1 MIVSRA
7 MPSALHEGL
16 IELFRLRETL
26 ASELLTDVLGL
37 ELPAFERTEFGD
49 SVRNAGIER
58 RADAVI
64 LLRQGKEVVYGI
76 VIEVQ
81 LKKDV
86 DKHFR
91 QPFYAVSVRDRDRC
105 DVVVLVITIDSETAE
120 WAAKPIRL
128 GPGFVWQPLVLGPKL
143 VPYVT
148 AEEARKAPELGV
160 LSAMV
165 HGHEE
170 NGLDIALSALAG
182 VVEVEGDER
191 RQMFYDLVMAGLTEA
206 VQKEFEAMALSENYE
221 FQSTVVKNLIARG
234 EAVGRKEGRREGG
247 FNLLI
252 RALEHRGFAI
262 DDGLRAQIHHASD
275 DTLDRWMFRLMDGA
289 DLETIFG
296 DS

>member
-1 MIVSRA
+1 MIVYCA

-49 SVRNAGIER
+49 SVLNAGTER

-64 LLRQGKEVVYGI
+64 LLRQAERVVFGI
-76 VIEVQ
+76 VIEAQ
-81 LKKDV
+81 LRKDV

-91 QPFYAVSVRDRDRC
+91 QPFYAASVRDRDRC
-105 DVVVLVITIDSETAE
+105 EVVVLVITPDQETAE
-120 WAAKPIRL
+120 WAAQPIKL
-128 GPGFVWQPLVLGPKL
+128 GPGFVCQPFVLGPDL

-148 AEEARKAPELGV
+148 TEQARKAPELGI

-170 NGLDIALSALAG
+170 NGLEIALSALAG

-191 RQMFYDLVMAGLTEA
+191 RQMFYDLVVAGLTEA
-206 VQKEFEAMALSENYE
+206 AQKEFEAMALSENYE
-221 FQSTVVKNLIARG
+221 FQSSVVKNLIARG
-234 EAVGRKEGRREGG
+234 EAVGRKEGASR
-247 FNLLI
+247 LLI
-252 RALEHRGFAI
+252 GALEHRGFVV
-262 DDGLRAQIHHASD
+262 DDGLRAQIHNASG
-275 DTLDRWMFRLMDGA
+275 DTLNRWMFRLMDGG
-289 DLETIFG
+289 DLASIFS